1 MDPLQ
6 MAHYTLISVAIQL
19 GTVTDLTDTR
29 IYLHES
35 NSSLVEKICTSSEK
49 HLDAA
54 SAIRAYIT
62 IVRTHPASHL
72 ASRSPCLAL
81 DPTSIIFTQKLR

>member
-1 MDPLQ
+1 
-6 MAHYTLISVAIQL
+6 MAHYTLISAAIQL

-29 IYLHES
+29 IYVHES
-35 NSSLVEKICTSSEK
+35 NSSLLVERICTSSEK
-49 HLDAA
+49 NLDAA
-54 SAIRAYIT
+54 SAIRAYVT

-72 ASRSPCLAL
+72 ASRGPCLAL